1 MKRVMIAA
9 IACVACVALVPSAAT
24 AGDKTETKVSIG
36 DYVPDMSYWYG
47 YVKSDKKA
55 CKDDRKVTLYRKQ
68 EGSDEK
74 IGSDR
79 SEPGK
84 LSSYTWE
91 VEQSPSGGDY
101 YAKTDATDKCGGD
114 KSKIYPY
121 ETR

>member
-9 IACVACVALVPSAAT
+9 IACVACVALPAT
-24 AGDKTETKVSIG
+24 ATARDKTETKVSIG
-36 DYVPDMSYWYG
+36 DYIPDDSVWYG

-79 SEPGK
+79 SGPGK
-84 LSSYTWE
+84 LNSYVWE
-91 VEQSPSGGDY
+91 ISQTPSGGDY
-101 YAKTDATDKCGGD
+101 YAKTDATDKCAGD

-121 ETR
+121 ET

>member
-1 MKRVMIAA
+1 MKRVMIAV
-9 IACVACVALVPSAAT
+9 IACAACVALPASAT
-24 AGDKTETKVSIG
+24 ARDKTETRVTIQ
-36 DYVPDMSYWYG
+36 SYEAGSPGLWTG

-79 SEPGK
+79 SSPNK
-84 LSSYTWE
+84 IDKYYWE
-91 VEQSPSGGDY
+91 VQQNPSGGDY
-101 YAKTDATDKCGGD
+101 YAKTEATDKCGGD
-114 KSKIYPY
+114 KSEIYPY